1 MSEQAQ
7 KPLLVLQTGLFPDA
21 ETLEAAIK
29 RRMQETDVRRH
40 DLTRP
45 ALGDSAWDTI
55 VADILSA
62 GEIITI

>member
-29 RRMQETDVRRH
+29 RRMQETDVRRY
-40 DLTRP
+40 DLTQP
-45 ALGDSAWDTI
+45 DLDDAAWNQI
-55 VADILSA
+55 VADIVSA